1 MSAGRPSFA
10 ALDSSALRAEIAEGM
25 LTAAEA
31 VEQALARIERF
42 DGKLDCFAAVWSAEA
57 RERAAGLDREREA
70 GGPIGPLH
78 GVPVALKANLCVSG
92 REIHCGS
99 RILAGWRP
107 PYTATAVERLVAAG
121 AVLIGATNMDEFAM
135 GSSGEN
141 SAFGVAR
148 NPWDTALTPG
158 GSSSGSAAAVAAGLV
173 PLALGSD
180 TGGSVRQ
187 PAALCGVAGFKP
199 TYGRVSRYGLV
210 AFGSSLD
217 QIGPFARSVRDLA
230 LALGVISGGDE
241 RDSTCLAQPALDPA
255 PGPARLDGLRVGVAA
270 ESLPPSLD
278 AGVRARVAEALAAL
292 ADLGAGIHE
301 ISLPSTEL
309 ALPVYY
315 VVAAAEAS
323 SNLARYDGVR
333 QGLRVEGDGSLAGMI
348 AATRGAGFG
357 PEVKRRVLL
366 GTYVLSAGYQDAWY
380 RSAQK
385 ARAALSREL
394 DQAFERVDVIVGP
407 TSPVPAFPLGE
418 RARDPLAMY
427 LCDVLT
433 VPASLAGV
441 PAASVPCGFV
451 ESAGRSLPVGLQIV
465 APRMEDTRC
474 LRVAQ
479 AYEQA
484 VPRARR
490 PSPYARAEA
499 AP

>member
-1 MSAGRPSFA
+1 MSAGGPA
-10 ALDSSALRAEIAEGM
+10 SSEQDATALRAEIASGG
-25 LTAAEA
+25 LTALEA
-31 VEQALARIERF
+31 LERSLARIECW
-42 DGKLDCFAAVWSAEA
+42 DGELQCFASVWAESARA
-57 RERAAGLDREREA
+57 RASALDRQRAAGAPL
-70 GGPIGPLH
+70 GPLH
-78 GVPVALKANLCVSG
+78 GVPVALKANLCVAG
-92 REIHCGS
+92 HEVHCGS
-99 RILAGWRP
+99 RVLAGWRA
-107 PYTATAVERLVAAG
+107 PYSATAVERLLHAG
-121 AVLIGATNMDEFAM
+121 AVLVGATNMDEFAM

-141 SAFGVAR
+141 SAFGVSR
-148 NPWDTALTPG
+148 NPWDTARTSG

-187 PAALCGVAGFKP
+187 PAALCGVSGFKP
-199 TYGRVSRYGLV
+199 TYGRVSRHGLV

-230 LALGVISGGDE
+230 LALAAISGSDE
-241 RDSTCLAQPALDPA
+241 LDSTCLPHPPLEAALD
-255 PGPARLDGLRVGVAA
+255 GARLEGLRVGLAR
-270 ESLPPSLD
+270 ESLPPELD
-278 AGVRARVAEALAAL
+278 PGVRERVVEALAAL
-292 ADLGAGIHE
+292 ADLGARIEE

-348 AATRGAGFG
+348 SATRGAGFG

-366 GTYVLSAGYQDAWY
+366 GTYVLSSGYKDAWY
-380 RSAQK
+380 GTAQR
-385 ARAALSREL
+385 ARALLSREIER
-394 DQAFERVDVIVGP
+394 AFERVDVIVGP
-407 TSPVPAFPLGE
+407 TSPMPAFRLGE

-433 VPASLAGV
+433 VPASLAGI

-451 ESAGRSLPVGLQIV
+451 ECEGRELPVGLQIV
-465 APRMEDTRC
+465 APRLEDARC

-479 AYEQA
+479 AYERA

-490 PSPYARAEA
+490 PSPYALQEA
-499 AP
+499 P